1 MATLK
6 KNTKKHSHGQLQGQ
20 DLLRPNIQF
29 WMETEIILVLGWQ
42 GEESRSWTSH

>member
-6 KNTKKHSHGQLQGQ
+6 KKPKKHSRGQLQGQ
-20 DLLRPNIQF
+20 DLLDWSIQF